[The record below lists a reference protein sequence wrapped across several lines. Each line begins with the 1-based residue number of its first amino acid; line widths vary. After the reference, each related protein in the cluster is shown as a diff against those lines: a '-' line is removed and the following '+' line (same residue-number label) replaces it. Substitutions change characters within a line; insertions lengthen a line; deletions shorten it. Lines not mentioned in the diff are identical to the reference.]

1 MVSVHV
7 FPSYEIWWWA
17 TAATAYLPRRASLRR
32 RQGWARLPQ
41 SCHQPCKSKA
51 RKSEGRATSA
61 MESVQS
67 QIASAPRYTA
77 GTQRCRWVGCH
88 RRGGGAAE
96 LRRCHICTLA
106 HCMAW
111 CFSYMYLALPQLFF
125 VSHQAAALAPIAEQK
140 VKSWLPCV
148 VMVFCYTKVLS
159 KRVFPIRQHKKA
171 TRRKVLLWLKGAAV
185 CQYDRYFVGTWTKY
199 SQTARANAAL
209 RCISLARFFL
219 GEMRTRSS
227 IKEGHKRKQPNAH
240 FFG

>member
-7 FPSYEIWWWA
+7 FPSYEIWWWGA
-17 TAATAYLPRRASLRR
+17 VATAYRPRLASPRR
-32 RQGWARLPQ
+32 RQGWARLLQ

-67 QIASAPRYTA
+67 QIASAPRYTRLVHSAAA
-77 GTQRCRWVGCH
+77 GLATT
-88 RRGGGAAE
+88 GGAAE
-96 LRRCHICTLA
+96 LRRRCHSCTLA

-159 KRVFPIRQHKKA
+159 KRVFPIRQQY
-171 TRRKVLLWLKGAAV
+171 RRRLQGGKFCYG
-185 CQYDRYFVGTWTKY
+185 
-199 SQTARANAAL
+199 
-209 RCISLARFFL
+209 
-219 GEMRTRSS
+219 
-227 IKEGHKRKQPNAH
+227 
-240 FFG
+240 

>member
-1 MVSVHV
+1 MVVS
-7 FPSYEIWWWA
+7 
-17 TAATAYLPRRASLRR
+17 RR
-32 RQGWARLPQ
+32 RHSLPPAPRIASPCRAAARARLLLPPQ

-88 RRGGGAAE
+88 RR
-96 LRRCHICTLA
+96 RRCHSCTLA

-140 VKSWLPCV
+140 V
-148 VMVFCYTKVLS
+148 
-159 KRVFPIRQHKKA
+159 
-171 TRRKVLLWLKGAAV
+171 
-185 CQYDRYFVGTWTKY
+185 
-199 SQTARANAAL
+199 
-209 RCISLARFFL
+209 
-219 GEMRTRSS
+219 RS
-227 IKEGHKRKQPNAH
+227 
-240 FFG
+240 